1 MDGEHKIDTGLKTS
15 PEIPR
20 QLGGVEP
27 HTINFKGVE
36 PHTINFIV
44 EGSEVLRIWRA
55 LDGILHVGISG
66 ELEEAARGFWGCV
79 LGLAEE
85 YGAVLTYTG
94 AESTRLGG
102 GPPGA

>member
-20 QLGGVEP
+20 QLGGA
-27 HTINFKGVE
+27 E

-85 YGAVLTYTG
+85 YGAVLTCAG